1 MSSYVI
7 ALEHF
12 NKHRNT
18 LKMTT
23 GSANLDSLIDS
34 IQEGQFYLFYSS
46 NKAILDGLVHGLLVN
61 CVLPVREKHG
71 FESMAMYVN
80 NVDYYQPDKSKV
92 LSPEKIA
99 IASKCAGIEPKIVFK
114 NLFLQIAYN
123 QKHQLSVV
131 KQVCTLLESR
141 TQDIRLLVVNNITKF
156 FREAKHKNYAAGIL
170 KETLG
175 LLCKVCAKNRIAL
188 ICTGDAN
195 VTSKGVI
202 PRPIGGTYL
211 KHSVIVHLGN
221 SVSYPQ
227 AFKATLIKHQYSK
240 TPKSVIVNARK
251 TGYML
256 LLDGS

>member
-1 MSSYVI
+1 MSTYVI

-99 IASKCAGIEPKIVFK
+99 I
-114 NLFLQIAYN
+114 
-123 QKHQLSVV
+123 
-131 KQVCTLLESR
+131 
-141 TQDIRLLVVNNITKF
+141 
-156 FREAKHKNYAAGIL
+156 
-170 KETLG
+170 
-175 LLCKVCAKNRIAL
+175 
-188 ICTGDAN
+188 
-195 VTSKGVI
+195 
-202 PRPIGGTYL
+202 
-211 KHSVIVHLGN
+211 
-221 SVSYPQ
+221 
-227 AFKATLIKHQYSK
+227 
-240 TPKSVIVNARK
+240 
-251 TGYML
+251 
-256 LLDGS
+256 